1 MRSVRSFDTHLL
13 FSMCRYAN
21 SFDCFVKVIRNESF
35 LGLYRGLLP
44 QLLCVAP
51 EKAIKLTVNDIL
63 RKNFATTDPTTGKE
77 GIPLSLECLSGGCAG
92 ACQVLVTNP
101 LEITKIR
108 LQVQGE
114 TARILKS
121 QGRPV
126 PKQQSFVGIAAD
138 LGLVGL
144 YKGAAACILRD
155 VPFSA
160 IYFPA
165 YAACKEY
172 LVNREGTGGM
182 TASNLMLAGSAA
194 GVPAAFL
201 TTPMDVIKTRLQV
214 KTRADEVAY
223 SGIRDCATKIFN
235 QEGFTAFWK
244 GSGMRVCRSSPQ
256 FGVTLLSYEKLAQ
269 FFGVSANAPPTNAP
283 IDPTDYRT
291 AFSTGSI
298 GNKTDDIHGF
308 LENMGLKQLDP
319 FGSKDNDKKPKS

>member
-1 MRSVRSFDTHLL
+1 MSLTVATTSFYR
-13 FSMCRYAN
+13 RYAN
-21 SFDCFVKVIRNESF
+21 SFDCFIKVIRNESV

-44 QLLCVAP
+44 QLLGVAP

-63 RKNFATTDPTTGKE
+63 RKGFATKDPETGKQS
-77 GIPLSLECLSGGCAG
+77 IPLSLEFLSGGCAG

-121 QGRPV
+121 KGMPV
-126 PKQQSFVGIAAD
+126 PKQQSFFAIAND
-138 LGLVGL
+138 LGVVGL

-172 LVNREGTGGM
+172 LVNREGSDGM
-182 TASNLMLAGSAA
+182 TAANLLLAGSAA

-201 TTPMDVIKTRLQV
+201 TTPADVIKTRLQV
-214 KTRADEVAY
+214 KTRAGEVAY
-223 SGIRDCATKIFN
+223 SGIQDCATKVMKY
-235 QEGFTAFWK
+235 EGFSAFWK

-256 FGVTLLSYEKLAQ
+256 FGITLLSYEKLAQ
-269 FFGVSANAPPTNAP
+269 FFGLSANAPPTNAP
-283 IDPTDYRT
+283 IDPTEFRT
-291 AFSTGSI
+291 AFSTGTI
-298 GNKTDDIHGF
+298 GAKTDDIHGF
-308 LENMGLKQLDP
+308 MKNMGLKQLEP
-319 FGSKDNDKKPKS
+319 FGRSDDGEEKPKK